1 MTHLIL
7 FGLSLASHALA
18 ACSRAA
24 LQDATSAY
32 VKAIAAGQPGL
43 LSLGSNATYAE
54 NDVSLDIKQGVL
66 SQAITVDFTRSLH
79 DSVECATF
87 TEITAASSKHPYVIH
102 TRMLVDDA
110 KITAIESVVTD
121 AGDWAFNATGHRTS
135 IRAVYIPILAD
146 SRHTPNR
153 RIIADIVG

>member
-1 MTHLIL
+1 MIPSIL
-7 FGLSLASHALA
+7 LGLSLASHALA
-18 ACSRAA
+18 ACSRAT
-24 LQDATSAY
+24 LQDATATY
-32 VKAIAAGQPGL
+32 VKAIAAGQSGL

-54 NDVSLDIKQGVL
+54 NDVSLDIKQGIL
-66 SQAITVDFTRSLH
+66 SQAITVDFSRSLH

-87 TEITAASSKHPYVIH
+87 TEITAATSKHPYVIH

-135 IRAVYIPILAD
+135 NPGCSCPLSAV
-146 SRHTPNR
+146 S
-153 RIIADIVG
+153 